1 LQIADYTLQMTASE
15 VAEERITI
23 EVRALSKAVFG
34 REYELEVA
42 AAAAL
47 LEKNSTVEEIF
58 LKARERAEEAGVEV
72 PKESAVRTSLE
83 RLVAATALTGV
94 PSPRP
99 GLSGYFEPRSDSAF
113 WDFALELC
121 QAARGRPGHA

>member
-1 LQIADYTLQMTASE
+1 MTASQ
-15 VAEERITI
+15 VAAQRVTGEL
-23 EVRALSKAVFG
+23 RALSKAVFG
-34 REYELEVA
+34 RWYEIEVA
-42 AAAAL
+42 AAAAS

-72 PKESAVRTSLE
+72 PKESAVRTCLE
-83 RLVAATALTGV
+83 RLVRANALTGH

-99 GLSGYFEPRSDSAF
+99 GVSGYFEPRPDSAF

-121 QAARGRPGHA
+121 EAAQGR